1 MWENRIQKLLKIRRQ
16 TYKEY
21 SHELSNSSSN
31 INEEL
36 IASNRF
42 ENKREKKASM

>member
-1 MWENRIQKLLKIRRQ
+1 MHDEQHIFHSFR
-16 TYKEY
+16 
-21 SHELSNSSSN
+21 HELSNSSSN

-42 ENKREKKASM
+42 ENKRKKAST